1 MTQITLQIGYK
12 IRAKRRKLGIT
23 QASLAKKLSISPSYL
38 NLIESGKR
46 KINVDLLL
54 KLTNELNI
62 EISDI
67 SKKIDTNLYQNLM
80 DLLGDN
86 LFEDLDITNFDIKE
100 LVNTNPLIAK
110 ALMKL
115 GDNYKKKNQ
124 DIVSRVENIS
134 GKFID
139 SRKNSFPGEVV
150 SDFLQENEN
159 YFPKLEEFASNFYN
173 KIQTN
178 NRVGYSAICEYLL
191 SEHGIEVK
199 DVVPDE
205 KKPFTKQFNLAK
217 KIFLVSDYLTIET
230 KKLYVGAQVSQLEA
244 SEVIDEYLNS
254 FSFPSEESKK
264 LSKVALLNY
273 AGAAIIM
280 PYKPF
285 YEECIKQRYDV
296 ELLQN
301 TFAVSFEQVAHRI
314 TCLQDPKMKGI
325 PFHMLRADVAGNISK
340 RFSLSGIEIP
350 RYGGACPRW
359 NIYKAFTMP
368 GKINAAVSKMSNGDK
383 YVCIART
390 VEKGIGKH
398 GMEKTLL
405 SIGLGCQVKYSKDFV
420 YADSLNLNDKKTE
433 TPIGIN
439 CRTCDRMDCQQRAF
453 PPLHKKFDIDL
464 NRRGISVY
472 VAD

>member
-1 MTQITLQIGYK
+1 MTQIDLQIGHK
-12 IRAKRRKLGIT
+12 IRTKRRKLGIT
-23 QASLAKKLSISPSYL
+23 QSDLSKKLSISPSYL

-46 KINVDLLL
+46 KVNVDLLL
-54 KLTNELNI
+54 KLSSELSI

-86 LFEDLDITNFDIKE
+86 LFENLDITNFEIKE
-100 LVNTNPLIAK
+100 LVNSNPLIAK
-110 ALMKL
+110 ALIKL

-124 DIVSRVENIS
+124 DIVNKIENIS

-139 SRKNSFPGEVV
+139 NRKNSFPGEVV
-150 SDFLQENEN
+150 SDFIQENEN
-159 YFPKLEEFASNFYN
+159 YFPKLEEFAINLYN

-178 NRVGYSAICEYLL
+178 NRVGYSLISEYLI
-191 SEHGIEVK
+191 SEHKIKVE

-205 KKPFTKQFNLAK
+205 KKPFTKQFNPVNK
-217 KIFLVSDYLTIET
+217 TFLLSDYLTLET
-230 KKLYVGAQVSQLEA
+230 KKLNAAAQVAQLEA
-244 SEVIDEYLNS
+244 NEIIEEYLNS
-254 FSFPSEESKK
+254 FSFPNEESKK

-273 AGAAIIM
+273 TGAAIIM

-285 YEECIKQRYDV
+285 YEECINERYDV

-301 TFAVSFEQVAHRI
+301 TFAASFEQVAHRI

-368 GKINAAVSKMSNGDK
+368 GKINAAVSKMPNGEK
-383 YVCIART
+383 YICIART

-398 GMEKTLL
+398 GMFKSLL
-405 SIGLGCQVKYSKDFV
+405 SIGLGCQAKHAKDFV
-420 YADSLNLNDKKTE
+420 YADSLNLNDKKNE
-433 TPIGIN
+433 TPIGVN

-464 NRRGISVY
+464 NKRGISVY